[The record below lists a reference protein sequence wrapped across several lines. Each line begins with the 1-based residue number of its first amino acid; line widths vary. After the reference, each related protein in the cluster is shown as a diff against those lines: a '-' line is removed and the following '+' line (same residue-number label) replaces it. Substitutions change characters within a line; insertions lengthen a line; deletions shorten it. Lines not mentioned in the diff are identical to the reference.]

1 MRGFEKGPRSC
12 IGQELALVEMR
23 VILVLIVRRF
33 DFTVGYDE
41 LDRRLGRKP
50 LGFEIGRAYTV
61 LDSSVK
67 PKDGI
72 PLFIKERVMSN

>member
-23 VILVLIVRRF
+23 VILVLLMRRF
-33 DFTVGYDE
+33 DFTVGYDA
-41 LDRRLGRKP
+41 LDRLLGRQP
-50 LGFEIGRAYTV
+50 PSFEIGRAYTV
-61 LDSSVK
+61 LETSVQ

-72 PLFIKERVMSN
+72 PLIVKERHL